1 MLTFNFIYQKLIM
14 NEALTVSQVKLK
26 MEYFCSYQE
35 RCHSEVNSKLFSYK
49 LQEPER
55 NEVIVYLIENNF
67 LNETRFACAFARG
80 KQRIKFWGRVRIVN
94 ELKFRGISAF
104 NIKTALKE
112 FTDAQYQEAFH
123 NLAERNWESIRETNV
138 NKKKKKFC
146 DFMLRKG
153 YESNLVYE
161 KLKEFL

>member
-1 MLTFNFIYQKLIM
+1 M
-14 NEALTVSQVKLK
+14 NEVLTVTQAKLK

-35 RCHSEVNSKLFSYK
+35 RCHSEVNSKLFTFK
-49 LQEPER
+49 LLEIER
-55 NEVIVYLIENNF
+55 NEVIVYLIENDF

-80 KQRIKFWGRVRIVN
+80 KQKIKHWGRIRIVN

-112 FTDAQYQEAFH
+112 FTEAQYQEAFH
-123 NLAERNWESIRETNV
+123 NLADRNWDSIRESNK
-138 NKKKKKFC
+138 NKKRKKFC

-161 KLKEFL
+161 KVKDLESEVI